1 LDWCEK
7 KAEDVTGD
15 GEVDKMA
22 LTITRELQAGEQKE
36 EEKVRVSR
44 KLLMFFSYLYT
55 FFLIF
60 VLQIDAIAGRRNT
73 IHNLSQY
80 HRFNLLY

>member
-7 KAEDVTGD
+7 KAEDVTAD

-36 EEKVRVSR
+36 EEKVRVSG
-44 KLLMFFSYLYT
+44 S
-55 FFLIF
+55 FLNF
-60 VLQIDAIAGRRNT
+60 YYFCK
-73 IHNLSQY
+73 H
-80 HRFNLLY
+80 F